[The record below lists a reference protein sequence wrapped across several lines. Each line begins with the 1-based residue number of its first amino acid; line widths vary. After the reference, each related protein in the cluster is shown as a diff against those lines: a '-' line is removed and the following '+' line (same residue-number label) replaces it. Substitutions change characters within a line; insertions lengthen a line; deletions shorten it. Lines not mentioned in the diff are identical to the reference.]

1 MTQIPSDPYAGV
13 KALFNEIQANNAA
26 GVERLLK
33 GEGCAAVSPSARDN
47 LGQSAMTVA
56 AYWNRPDIIRLLAAH
71 GGDLNISDDHIR
83 DTALIQAA
91 INSRLE
97 TATVLLELGA
107 DPNRQNRYGHS
118 ALHISVHMMDEQ
130 MVEQLLKHG
139 ADPYQRNEGGE
150 TAFSLALDTGYEP
163 MIKRLE
169 DWQRDRDRQRLE
181 DEKKRQE
188 MEAARQ
194 KQRAERLARL
204 DHLSSSSKRRRP

>member
-1 MTQIPSDPYAGV
+1 MTQIPGDPYAGV

-26 GVERLLK
+26 NVERLLK
-33 GEGCAAVSPSARDN
+33 GDGCAAVSPSARDN

-71 GGDLNISDDHIR
+71 GGDVNIGDDHIK

-91 INSRLE
+91 LNDRLE
-97 TATVLLELGA
+97 TAAVLLELGA
-107 DPNRQNRYGHS
+107 DPSRQNRYGHS
-118 ALHISVHMMDEQ
+118 ALHISVHMMNVQ
-130 MVEQLLKHG
+130 MVDLLLKHG

-169 DWQRDRDRQRLE
+169 DWQRERDRQRLE
-181 DEKKRQE
+181 DERKKQS
-188 MEAARQ
+188 MEDARQ
-194 KQRAERLARL
+194 QQQAKRLAELDRL
-204 DHLSSSSKRRRP
+204 SGVSKRRRS